1 MHVGIQTQ
9 AWKFQK
15 KICSIFGEKGHFLVV
30 MGLRFEPFL
39 FKLFEKIWWD
49 IMGCKEN
56 NNIKLIPKKNKDSQ
70 KRWSLILWS
79 T

>member
-1 MHVGIQTQ
+1 VGIQTQ

-39 FKLFEKIWWD
+39 FKLFEKI
-49 IMGCKEN
+49 
-56 NNIKLIPKKNKDSQ
+56 
-70 KRWSLILWS
+70 
-79 T
+79 